1 MEIKV
6 YATLRD
12 VVGGAVVQLNSSTE
26 MTVDEMLQA
35 LCDMYPALVPK
46 LTINGGQDLH
56 SATHILVN
64 GRDMRYLNGL
74 ETVIGPHDTVRIFP
88 PVGGGWW

>member
-12 VVGGAVVQLNSSTE
+12 VVGAPNVYLENQSAMAIGQI
-26 MTVDEMLQA
+26 LQA
-35 LCDMYPALVPK
+35 LCAQFPGMRSK
-46 LTINGGQDLH
+46 LTLDVEEMH
-56 SATHILVN
+56 PAVHILIN

-74 ETVIGPHDTVRIFP
+74 ETVVTPQDVIRIFP
-88 PVGGGWW
+88 PVGGGT